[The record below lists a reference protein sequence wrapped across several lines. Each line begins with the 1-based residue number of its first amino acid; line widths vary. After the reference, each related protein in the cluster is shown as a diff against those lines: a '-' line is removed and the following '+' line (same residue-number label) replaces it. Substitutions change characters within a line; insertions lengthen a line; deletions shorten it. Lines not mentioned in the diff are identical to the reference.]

1 MYFFWPLT
9 FLGTSWWNVFKI
21 GKQIGIVLYIFF
33 FLEAVDSKNS
43 GFDTHFFLCGFD
55 RNKYIEER

>member
-1 MYFFWPLT
+1 MSLK
-9 FLGTSWWNVFKI
+9 LENKL
-21 GKQIGIVLYIFF
+21 VLFYIFF

-43 GFDTHFFLCGFD
+43 GFDAHFFLCGFD